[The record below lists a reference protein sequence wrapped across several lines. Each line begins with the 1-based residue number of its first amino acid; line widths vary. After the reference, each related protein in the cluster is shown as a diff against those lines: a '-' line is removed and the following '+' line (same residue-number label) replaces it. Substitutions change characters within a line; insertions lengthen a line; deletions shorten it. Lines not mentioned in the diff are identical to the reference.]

1 MADQS
6 PMNNA
11 DKIELDV
18 IGLNCPLPVLKA
30 RQAIR
35 RLKIGETIV
44 IKATDP
50 LSAIDIPH
58 FCQEDG
64 HTLLSAETDQEI
76 LTFVVVKGKSD

>member
-1 MADQS
+1 MADES
-6 PMNNA
+6 RMN
-11 DKIELDV
+11 DSVKSELDV

-35 RLKIGETIV
+35 RLKTGETMV

-50 LSAIDIPH
+50 LAAVDIPH

-64 HTLLSAETDQEI
+64 HTLVSAETGQEV
-76 LTFVVVKGKSD
+76 LTFVVAKGKAD